1 MLLYMPMF
9 LQAQMVSSLIVIPSS
24 SMAQATKK
32 AQVLINYF
40 NIQCSFAKQTKEKTT
55 SQAVIE

>member
-40 NIQCSFAKQTKEKTT
+40 NI
-55 SQAVIE
+55 